1 MQKKQGII
9 VSTKMDKTIVV
20 EINDYKMDPIYKKKY
35 KDTKRFKA
43 HVEDTSK
50 YDEWQKVTI
59 VECRPYSKTKTWKV
73 EA

>member
-35 KDTKRFKA
+35 KDTKRFNA

-50 YDEWQKVTI
+50 YDE
-59 VECRPYSKTKTWKV
+59 
-73 EA
+73 